1 MHQHYVMFKI
11 KKEHKKDLPEIAK
24 KLKSLQDSIRLIR
37 MSEVFVNQI
46 QGPHSFDIM
55 FHAEFDDTESF
66 KSYMDHPAHKP
77 VQQFIE
83 ARVEPDGIADIDFVV

>member
-1 MHQHYVMFKI
+1 MFKI

-46 QGPHSFDIM
+46 QGPHRFDIM

-66 KSYMDHPAHKP
+66 KAYMEHPAHKP
-77 VQQFIE
+77 VQEYIE
-83 ARVEPDGIADIDFVV
+83 ARVEPDGIADIDVVA